1 MNKIKNY
8 ITALES
14 VIKPRDI
21 KGSRIELRDYI
32 DLLEQGYISSPIEAI
47 TDMDDN
53 TSIHQASITPKGAL
67 ALAQWQDYLSDK
79 SAWGKSKKTIG
90 RLFWLLIGASLPT
103 FIKLF
108 ESLL

>member
-1 MNKIKNY
+1 MNKINNY

-21 KGSRIELRDYI
+21 KGSRVELRDYT
-32 DLLEQGYISSPIEAI
+32 DLLGQGYISSPMEAI

-67 ALAQWQDYLSDK
+67 ALAQWKDYMSEK
-79 SAWGKSKKTIG
+79 SIWGQSKKTLG
-90 RLFWLLIGASLPT
+90 RLFWLLIGASLPL

>member
-1 MNKIKNY
+1 MNKINNY

-21 KGSRIELRDYI
+21 KGSSIELRDYI
-32 DLLEQGYISSPIEAI
+32 DLYEQGYISSPVSPSNKN
-47 TDMDDN
+47 DD
-53 TSIHQASITPKGAL
+53 SAFIYQASITPKGAL
-67 ALAQWQDYLSDK
+67 ALAQWQDYLSEK

-90 RLFWLLIGASLPT
+90 RLFWLLIGTSLPT